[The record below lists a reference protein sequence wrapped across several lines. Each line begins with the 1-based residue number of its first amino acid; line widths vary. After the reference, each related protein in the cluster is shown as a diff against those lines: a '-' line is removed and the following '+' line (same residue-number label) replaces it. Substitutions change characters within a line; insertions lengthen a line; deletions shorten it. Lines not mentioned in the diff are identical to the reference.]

1 MNKSIVFG
9 ILFAGVI
16 SLPLMLAGPAFAYE
30 FGGQY
35 GSENTATGA
44 HGSLEEQLE
53 LAKRKVE
60 TAAANPATGSGTPYL
75 DADGVFGASA
85 IAGGIFG
92 GIATAFFVKGRQGR
106 YAAYGRG

>member
-1 MNKSIVFG
+1 MNNYTLLG
-9 ILFAGVI
+9 IGVLAAFLI
-16 SLPLMLAGPAFAYE
+16 SMNYVVPAFAQY
-30 FGGQY
+30 GGQY
-35 GSENTATGA
+35 GSENTGTGA
-44 HGSLEEQLE
+44 FGSLEEQLE

-92 GIATAFFVKGRQGR
+92 AIATIFFVKGRQGR

>member
-9 ILFAGVI
+9 VLLAGVI
-16 SLPLMLAGPAFAYE
+16 SMPLMLATPAFAQY
-30 FGGQY
+30 GGQY
-35 GSENTATGA
+35 GGENTGTGA
-44 HGSLEEQLE
+44 FGSLEEQLE
-53 LAKRKVE
+53 LAKRKVD

-92 GIATAFFVKGRQGR
+92 AIATAFFVKGRQGR

>member
-1 MNKSIVFG
+1 MNNYTLLG
-9 ILFAGVI
+9 IGVLAAFLI
-16 SLPLMLAGPAFAYE
+16 SMIYAVPAFAQY
-30 FGGQY
+30 GGQY
-35 GSENTATGA
+35 GSENTGTGA
-44 HGSLEEQLE
+44 FGSLEEQLA

-75 DADGVFGASA
+75 NADGVFGASA

-92 GIATAFFVKGRQGR
+92 AIATVFFVKGRQGR

>member
-1 MNKSIVFG
+1 MNNYTLLGIG
-9 ILFAGVI
+9 ILAAFLI
-16 SLPLMLAGPAFAYE
+16 SMNYAVPAFAQY
-30 FGGQY
+30 GAQY
-35 GSENTATGA
+35 GSENTGTGA
-44 HGSLEEQLE
+44 FGSLEEQLE

-75 DADGVFGASA
+75 NADGIFGASA

-92 GIATAFFVKGRQGR
+92 AIATIFFVKGRQGR

>member
-9 ILFAGVI
+9 ILLAGVI
-16 SLPLMLAGPAFAYE
+16 SMPLMLAGPAFAQY
-30 FGGQY
+30 GGQY
-35 GSENTATGA
+35 GSENTGTGA
-44 HGSLEEQLE
+44 HGSLEAQLE

-75 DADGVFGASA
+75 NADGVFGASA

-92 GIATAFFVKGRQGR
+92 AIATAFFVKGRQGR

>member
-9 ILFAGVI
+9 ILLAGVF
-16 SLPLMLAGPAFAYE
+16 SMPLMLAMPAFAQY
-30 FGGQY
+30 GGQY
-35 GSENTATGA
+35 GSENTGTGA
-44 HGSLEEQLE
+44 FGSLEEQLE

-60 TAAANPATGSGTPYL
+60 TANANPATGSGTPYL
-75 DADGVFGASA
+75 NADGVFGASA

-92 GIATAFFVKGRQGR
+92 AIATAFFVKGRQGR

>member
-9 ILFAGVI
+9 VLLAGVI
-16 SLPLMLAGPAFAYE
+16 SMPLMLAGPAFAQY
-30 FGGQY
+30 GSQY
-35 GSENTATGA
+35 GSENTGTGA
-44 HGSLEEQLE
+44 FGSLEEQLE

-75 DADGVFGASA
+75 NADGVFGASA

-92 GIATAFFVKGRQGR
+92 AIATAFFVKGRQGR

>member
-9 ILFAGVI
+9 VLLAGVI
-16 SLPLMLAGPAFAYE
+16 SMPLMLATPAFAQY
-30 FGGQY
+30 GGQY
-35 GSENTATGA
+35 GSEDTGTGA
-44 HGSLEEQLE
+44 FGSLEEQLE
-53 LAKRKVE
+53 LAKRKVD

-92 GIATAFFVKGRQGR
+92 AIATAFFVKGRQGR

>member
-9 ILFAGVI
+9 VLLAGVI
-16 SLPLMLAGPAFAYE
+16 SMPLMLAGPAFA
-30 FGGQY
+30 QY
-35 GSENTATGA
+35 GSQYGGEDTATGA
-44 HGSLEEQLE
+44 FGSLEEQLE
-53 LAKRKVE
+53 LAKRKVD

-92 GIATAFFVKGRQGR
+92 AIATAFFVKGRQGR

>member
-9 ILFAGVI
+9 ILLAGVF
-16 SLPLMLAGPAFAYE
+16 SMPLMLARPAFAQY
-30 FGGQY
+30 GGQY
-35 GSENTATGA
+35 GSENTGTGA
-44 HGSLEEQLE
+44 FGSLEEQLE

-75 DADGVFGASA
+75 NADGVFGASA

-92 GIATAFFVKGRQGR
+92 AIATAFFVKGRQGR

>member
-9 ILFAGVI
+9 ILLAGVI
-16 SLPLMLAGPAFAYE
+16 SMPLMLAGPAFAQY
-30 FGGQY
+30 GAQY
-35 GSENTATGA
+35 GSENTGTGA
-44 HGSLEEQLE
+44 FGSLEEQLE

-75 DADGVFGASA
+75 NADGIFGASA

-92 GIATAFFVKGRQGR
+92 GIAAAFLIKGRQGR

>member
-1 MNKSIVFG
+1 MNNYTLLG
-9 ILFAGVI
+9 IGVLAAFLI
-16 SLPLMLAGPAFAYE
+16 SMNYAVPAFAQY
-30 FGGQY
+30 GGQY
-35 GSENTATGA
+35 GSENTGTGA
-44 HGSLEEQLE
+44 FGSLEEQLE

-92 GIATAFFVKGRQGR
+92 AIATAFFLKGRQGR